1 MLPLSGSQIFLVWFV
16 GGTKHNAAAADSIFV
31 AEEANRVP
39 HRLFLTLFVPHCVQ
53 GVISPEQIYIIS
65 QIWVSIL
72 TTTVMQ

>member
-39 HRLFLTLFVPHCVQ
+39 HRLFLTLVQ
-53 GVISPEQIYIIS
+53 NCNLFLIV
-65 QIWVSIL
+65 
-72 TTTVMQ
+72 

>member
-1 MLPLSGSQIFLVWFV
+1 VLPLSGSQIFLVWFV

-53 GVISPEQIYIIS
+53 GVISPEQIYYQS
-65 QIWVSIL
+65 WVSIL